1 MPMNQ
6 IIQQKRRALGLTQEQ
21 MAAQLGVSAP
31 AVNKWERGVT
41 CPDIALLAPLARL
54 LRTDLNE
61 LLGFHA
67 ELTQQEIGQLCNAL
81 ADTYR
86 QSGLEA
92 AFAQAQDKL
101 REYPTCGWLLYSFT
115 TLLEGCLLMSEL
127 TAEQKAPYEATLHGW
142 YEQLTQSSDEK
153 LRASACYMLS
163 GKYLRQGDFDKAQQ
177 MADALPDRSALDKQ
191 LLQANILA
199 AQGKPGEAAALL
211 ERRVLNTATE
221 LQNLLLRLAELE
233 QDAQAPQTAAAIAE
247 IARRSAVL
255 LELWPYNFYVAPF
268 TVALQQQDAGQA
280 LPLLRALLAA
290 LFEPWETQD
299 SPLYH
304 RNADKLGVQAGASLL
319 PPLLTELE
327 TGPQYD
333 FLRDN
338 SEFKA
343 LLDAYRAKCGDGL
356 PAPQ

>member
-21 MAAQLGVSAP
+21 VAAQLGVSAP
-31 AVNKWERGVT
+31 AVNKWEKGVT

-61 LLGFHA
+61 LLCFHA
-67 ELTQQEIGQLCNAL
+67 ELTRQEVGQLCSAL
-81 ADTYR
+81 AEVCR
-86 QSGLEA
+86 QSGFEA
-92 AFAQAQDKL
+92 AFARAQDKL
-101 REYPTCGWLLYSFT
+101 REYPACDWLLYSLT
-115 TLLEGCLLMSEL
+115 TLLGGCLLISGL
-127 TAEQKAPYEATLHGW
+127 TAEQKAPYEDTLHGW
-142 YEQLTQSSDEK
+142 YEQLAHSGDDG

-163 GKYLRQGDFDKAQQ
+163 GKYLRQGDFEKAQQ
-177 MADALPDRSALDKQ
+177 MADALPERSALDKR

-199 AQGKPGEAAALL
+199 AQGQPGEAAALL
-211 ERRVLNTATE
+211 ERRVLGIATE
-221 LQNLLLRLAELE
+221 LQNLLLRLADLE
-233 QDAQAPQTAAAIAE
+233 QAAGDAAAARAVAE
-247 IARRSAVL
+247 ISSQATAL
-255 LELWPYNFYVAPF
+255 LGLWSYNVHIAPF
-268 TVALQQQDAGQA
+268 QAAVAERDAERT

-304 RNADKLGVQAGASLL
+304 RNADKLGVRAGASFL

-333 FLRDN
+333 FLRG
-338 SEFKA
+338 SAEFAA
-343 LLDAYRAKCGDGL
+343 LLEEYRAKCG
-356 PAPQ
+356 